1 MSGPAIE
8 LGGGRALVDGDG
20 FVRGFRFTASGICET
35 LPAHGTQDIPDTDDG
50 WLWLNCDFG
59 DDTLPAL
66 LGGLPQ
72 LTPLVRDL
80 LLSTDDKLKAD
91 TFGLAIAGVSNDYEK
106 ATPIDVRRGLRWRF
120 AVLPNL
126 LVTVC
131 SRQGYS
137 LSQVSTDILNGRQFR
152 GPLHLLAAFINEFSL
167 TSFSLLVEI
176 SDRISESEEQLL
188 DGPDKV
194 GSEFF
199 GQVRRRLLYLNRQ
212 VIPIFAFLTNLMP
225 QRPSWVDEADV
236 ADLRRVAE
244 RLDSLHDDIELLRER
259 VHSLQEDFTA
269 REAERANRRLTVLT
283 IVSAVLLPPTF
294 ITGLFGMNVGG
305 LPLQHSPHGFLVAAA
320 VMGVSIIAMLLILRY
335 IRML

>member
-1 MSGPAIE
+1 MGGATIGPGGGPA
-8 LGGGRALVDGDG
+8 LAGRDG
-20 FVRGFRFTASGICET
+20 FAWGFRFASSGTCESVTADGV
-35 LPAHGTQDIPDTDDG
+35 QDLSDTNDG
-50 WLWLNCDFG
+50 WLWLNCDLG
-59 DDTLPAL
+59 DDKLPAA
-66 LGGLPQ
+66 LGRLSGLP
-72 LTPLVRDL
+72 PVVRAL

-106 ATPIDVRRGLRWRF
+106 RTPIDVRRGLRWRF

-131 SRQGYS
+131 SGQGHS
-137 LSQVSTDILNGRQFR
+137 LSQVSADIMNGRQFR
-152 GPLHLLAAFINEFSL
+152 GPLHLLAALINEFSL

-176 SDRISESEEQLL
+176 SDRINESEEQML
-188 DGPDKV
+188 DGPEKA

-199 GQVRRRLLYLNRQ
+199 GHLRRRLLYLHRQ
-212 VIPIFAFLTNLMP
+212 VVPIFAFLTNLMP

-236 ADLRRVAE
+236 ADFRRVAE

-259 VHSLQEDFTA
+259 AHTLQEDFTA

-283 IVSAVLLPPTF
+283 VVSAVLLPPTF
-294 ITGLFGMNVGG
+294 ITGLLGMNVGG
-305 LPLQHSPHGFLVAAA
+305 LPLQHSPHGFLIAAA
-320 VMGVSIIAMLLILRY
+320 VMAASMIAMLLILRY